1 MKTLHENYK
10 KYLKKLNTLMLLK
23 RKQQY
28 IFRSLKDIIYM
39 NQNFTDYWYF
49 CSQKYGIYMI
59 QNL

>member
-1 MKTLHENYK
+1 MKIKNSIWKNWIPSYYSKEK
-10 KYLKKLNTLMLLK
+10 KYS
-23 RKQQY
+23 

-39 NQNFTDYWYF
+39 NQNFTDYFYF